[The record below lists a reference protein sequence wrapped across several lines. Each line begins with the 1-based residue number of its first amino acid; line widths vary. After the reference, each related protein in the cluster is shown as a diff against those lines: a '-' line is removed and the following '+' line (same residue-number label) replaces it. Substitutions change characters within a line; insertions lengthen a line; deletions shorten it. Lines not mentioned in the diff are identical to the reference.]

1 MYKNKTKKCS
11 WNDIKNQVKEV
22 NPLLFSIIEN
32 DRNLIPEELSILDYS
47 YGQQV
52 GDESFFYFPD
62 NSPSRI
68 MPFCMVL
75 QNNFEMYME
84 FNETISPWKIFKPGQ
99 VFPYTKFLKNN
110 SLYEPSDILKITAGI
125 RNSFMLL
132 NQFSDKKNHNILKK
146 HFNLSCNPPKLLQ
159 DQFLVFKEICQSAVP
174 EWSAQLLAFPQSW
187 EKQAYQ
193 SPEFTKYLSGISS
206 DDHIFKR
213 NILLYDYLL
222 NTIILKHT
230 ITNNSFAKDVVKYL
244 LYIACGDQA
253 GYAPTLCEKNG
264 PISFLRDVYINT
276 YRTDSSPI
284 YMIPHKLTPFDLNQK
299 VYYSINKCDFL
310 FRPSQISNLNKLSQ
324 EIKYAF
330 EQVCIEFHKAN
341 ISKNTLLYKVT
352 SNVELEVLH
361 RWNKNSIDSA
371 QLIKSPMSNDH
382 KVIEQLIDQLEFP
395 SNSQFLS
402 GCFSLQYKNFE

>member
-132 NQFSDKKNHNILKK
+132 NQFSDK
-146 HFNLSCNPPKLLQ
+146 
-159 DQFLVFKEICQSAVP
+159 
-174 EWSAQLLAFPQSW
+174 
-187 EKQAYQ
+187 
-193 SPEFTKYLSGISS
+193 
-206 DDHIFKR
+206 
-213 NILLYDYLL
+213 
-222 NTIILKHT
+222 
-230 ITNNSFAKDVVKYL
+230 
-244 LYIACGDQA
+244 
-253 GYAPTLCEKNG
+253 
-264 PISFLRDVYINT
+264 
-276 YRTDSSPI
+276 
-284 YMIPHKLTPFDLNQK
+284 
-299 VYYSINKCDFL
+299 
-310 FRPSQISNLNKLSQ
+310 
-324 EIKYAF
+324 
-330 EQVCIEFHKAN
+330 
-341 ISKNTLLYKVT
+341 
-352 SNVELEVLH
+352 
-361 RWNKNSIDSA
+361 
-371 QLIKSPMSNDH
+371 
-382 KVIEQLIDQLEFP
+382 
-395 SNSQFLS
+395 
-402 GCFSLQYKNFE
+402 